1 MRTESNL
8 FVEDLLLPLGI
19 DLRTAPKN
27 SVKLVRHMD
36 SRVDLSQIHRDG
48 RFEVYQAYQSA
59 PVFSN
64 ARTLVSF
71 LGKGDRQAVFVG
83 VFDVEHVS
91 QPGDVPL
98 VPPETLPIDVS
109 GNFYYTLRQRP
120 GFDALIGR
128 LVIDWGTGT
137 RSWHQWFDAKR
148 KPVVEVL
155 PVGYVKDFP
164 GYLNVILGFS
174 ELVDMIRHPTAN
186 REWHQRLGAVA
197 GVYLVLDTL
206 TGRQYVGSA
215 SGEHGVLGRWKSY
228 AESGHA
234 GNKQLRE
241 LVDADKSALD
251 RLQFSILQTLDRSLT
266 RREVLAFELLHKTKL
281 GSRAH
286 GLNSN

>member
-1 MRTESNL
+1 MQTELNL
-8 FVEDLLLPLGI
+8 FVEDLLLPLGL
-19 DLRTAPKN
+19 DLRETPRG

-36 SRVDLSQIHRDG
+36 ARVDVTQIHRDG
-48 RFEVYQAYQSA
+48 QFELYQAYQSS

-64 ARTLVSF
+64 AETLVSF
-71 LGKGDRQAVFVG
+71 LGKGERQAVFVG
-83 VFDVEHVS
+83 VFDVQAVS
-91 QPGDVPL
+91 EPGAVPL
-98 VPPETLPIDVS
+98 EPPDALPIDVS
-109 GNFYYTLRQRP
+109 GNYYYTLLRRP
-120 GFDALIGR
+120 GFDALVGR

-137 RSWHQWFDAKR
+137 RSWHQWFEARR
-148 KPVVEVL
+148 KPVVELL
-155 PVGYVKDFP
+155 PPGYVKAFP
-164 GYLNVILGFS
+164 GYLNVILSFS

-197 GVYLVLDTL
+197 GVYLVLDTT

-215 SGEHGVLGRWKSY
+215 SGEHGMLGRWRSY

-241 LVDADKSALD
+241 LVHADKSALE
-251 RLQFSILQTLDRSLT
+251 RLKFSILQTLDRSLT

>member
-1 MRTESNL
+1 ML
-8 FVEDLLLPLGI
+8 ALEDLLVSFGFDASPPK
-19 DLRTAPKN
+19 RT
-27 SVKLVRHMD
+27 VKLVRHFD
-36 SRVDLSQIHRDG
+36 SRIDVGQIYRDG
-48 RFEVYQAYQSA
+48 KLELYQAYQSA

-71 LGKGDRQAVFVG
+71 IGRGQRQAVFVG
-83 VFDVEHVS
+83 IYDVGDVYPPGAAP
-91 QPGDVPL
+91 QPAPGD
-98 VPPETLPIDVS
+98 LPIDVS
-109 GNFYYTLRQRP
+109 DNFYYSIQQRP
-120 GFDALIGR
+120 GFDALVGR
-128 LVIDWGTGT
+128 LVIDWGAGT
-137 RSWHQWFDAKR
+137 RSWHQWFEPQSKA
-148 KPVVEVL
+148 VVELL
-155 PVGYVKDFP
+155 PEGYVKDFP
-164 GYLNVILGFS
+164 GYLNVVLTFA
-174 ELVDMIRHPTAN
+174 ELVDVVRHPTAN
-186 REWHQRLGAVA
+186 LEWHRMLGAVA

-215 SGEHGVLGRWKSY
+215 SGEHGLLGRWRSY

>member
-1 MRTESNL
+1 
-8 FVEDLLLPLGI
+8 
-19 DLRTAPKN
+19 
-27 SVKLVRHMD
+27 
-36 SRVDLSQIHRDG
+36 
-48 RFEVYQAYQSA
+48 
-59 PVFSN
+59 
-64 ARTLVSF
+64 
-71 LGKGDRQAVFVG
+71 
-83 VFDVEHVS
+83 
-91 QPGDVPL
+91 
-98 VPPETLPIDVS
+98 
-109 GNFYYTLRQRP
+109 
-120 GFDALIGR
+120 
-128 LVIDWGTGT
+128 
-137 RSWHQWFDAKR
+137 
-148 KPVVEVL
+148 
-155 PVGYVKDFP
+155 
-164 GYLNVILGFS
+164 
-174 ELVDMIRHPTAN
+174 MIRHPTAN